1 MLIKQLPLPHWSGGL
16 KWFLRKGIVFGKR
29 GVLTFSEKGGCCSFL
44 EKGVFF
50 CKRGVF
56 SWKGGCFLEMGGV
69 FLKWGCFLENGGAFR
84 KRGFL
89 HEKEVPILMK
99 ERYFPKKG
107 RFPSKIDTVKYK
119 EHVVASSIRGL
130 ACSYKGT
137 IRMSRNKDYSSI
149 KQGMIFGSPC
159 SPFNFPNCILWQA
172 LPAGMLRPLSRP
184 DG

>member
-1 MLIKQLPLPHWSGGL
+1 MRRGCFSA
-16 KWFLRKGIVFGKR
+16 KG
-29 GVLTFSEKGGCCSFL
+29 ECFL
-44 EKGVFF
+44 EK
-50 CKRGVF
+50 
-56 SWKGGCFLEMGGV
+56 GGV

-159 SPFNFPNCILWQA
+159 SPFNFPNCIL
-172 LPAGMLRPLSRP
+172 
-184 DG
+184 